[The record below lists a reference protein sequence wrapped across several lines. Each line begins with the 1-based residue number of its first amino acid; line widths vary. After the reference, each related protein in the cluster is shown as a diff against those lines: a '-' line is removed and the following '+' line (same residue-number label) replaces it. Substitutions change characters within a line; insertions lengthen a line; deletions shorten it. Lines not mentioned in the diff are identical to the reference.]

1 MVDVETAQHQQVLF
15 APAPRL
21 RLRGE
26 RLGHLLG
33 ESPQLRRYGLADPAD
48 AAVLFTGDEAEVG
61 GLRTYMTGDQLD
73 AAVQP
78 GLAVARLGEDRADHP
93 VQASERF
100 LDECDAECGG
110 VVEVPVEGGR
120 RDAHGPRHLAQPQA
134 AQALV
139 LQQLEC
145 GVQQRLTGFQLLGLT
160 DADGVTHAI
169 Q

>member
-1 MVDVETAQHQQVLF
+1 MVDVETAQHQQVPVG
-15 APAPRL
+15 PAPRL
-21 RLRGE
+21 GLRGE
-26 RLGHLLG
+26 RFGHFLS
-33 ESPQLRRYGLADPAD
+33 ESPQLGSYGLADRAD
-48 AAVLFTGDEAEVG
+48 AAVLFAGDEAEVG
-61 GLRTYMTGDQLD
+61 RLRTYMTGNQLD

-93 VQASERF
+93 VQAAEGF
-100 LDECDAECGG
+100 LDKCHAERGG

-120 RDAHGPRHLAQPQA
+120 RDAHRPRHLAQSQA
-134 AQALV
+134 AQALM

-145 GVQQRLTGFQLLGLT
+145 GVQQCLTGFQLLGLA